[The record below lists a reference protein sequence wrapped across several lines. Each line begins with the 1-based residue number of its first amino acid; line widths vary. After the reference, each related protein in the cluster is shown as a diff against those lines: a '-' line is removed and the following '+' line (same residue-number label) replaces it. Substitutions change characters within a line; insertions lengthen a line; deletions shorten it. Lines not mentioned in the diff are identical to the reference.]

1 MKCLYNYIR
10 ESILDDEDEIMD
22 KAKDKVIENLLM
34 DISSYICKHQ
44 HWGTI
49 SVVQFVEDALVV
61 SPDVHEFVV
70 DNQMS
75 DMLIN
80 LHKARPFNEIFAQHV
95 IKFENADLLDG
106 KTIKTIRCA
115 NAFIGGRVSLI
126 KGVDFDLEQPA
137 SNIRPRFVCENDDV
151 TLENVEVWMEEGN
164 IRDRMK
170 FAGIPT
176 LKKFKAHN
184 VSAVHIYSALA
195 FDKASLIKKM
205 NEFFDP
211 TYKYVIDDV
220 GGKMISRKGDFKT
233 IVATTNNPRKYDP
246 DKIIGNPFSVNKNA
260 KISDI
265 TDLKCFDDELMKIG
279 IANNNVEIDFTT
291 TWGTPT
297 LYGSYFKDDL
307 PNDKGWEVWVYK
319 RS

>member
-1 MKCLYNYIR
+1 MKHINQYIA
-10 ESILDDEDEIMD
+10 ESLLDDDDDIMNS
-22 KAKDKVIENLLM
+22 AKDKVIENLLM
-34 DISSYICKHQ
+34 DINSYICKTY
-44 HWGTI
+44 HWGNI
-49 SVVQFVEDALVV
+49 SLVKFIGDALVI
-61 SPDVHEFVV
+61 SHDVHEFRI

-75 DMLIN
+75 DMIIN
-80 LHKARPFNEIFAQHV
+80 LHKVRPFDEIGAPHV

-106 KTIKTIRCA
+106 KTIKTFRCA

-126 KGVDFDLEQPA
+126 KGVNFDLEQPA
-137 SNIRPRFVCENDDV
+137 SNLRPRFVCENDNV
-151 TLENVEVWMEEGN
+151 TLEDVELWMEEGN

-211 TYKYVIDDV
+211 TYKYVIDD
-220 GGKMISRKGDFKT
+220 GNKMVSRKGDFKT
-233 IVATTNNPRKYDP
+233 IVATTNNPKKYNP
-246 DKIIGNPFSVNKNA
+246 DNIIGNPFSVDKNA
-260 KISDI
+260 RISDI
-265 TDLKCFDDELMKIG
+265 IDLKCFDDNLMKIG
-279 IANNNVEIDFTT
+279 FANNNVEITFTT
-291 TWGTPT
+291 TWGAPT

-319 RS
+319 R